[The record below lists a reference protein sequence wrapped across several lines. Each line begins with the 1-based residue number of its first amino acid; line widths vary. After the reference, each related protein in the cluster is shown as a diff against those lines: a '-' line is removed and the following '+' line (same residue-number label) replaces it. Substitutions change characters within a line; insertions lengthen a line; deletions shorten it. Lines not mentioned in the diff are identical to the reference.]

1 MEELRD
7 AYPSPPIHVRLSMS
21 AYPCPPIHVRSST
34 LSLSAPAKAK
44 APIWGGLPRYWG
56 GLPRSATPLVCPM
69 LVCPRGG
76 GLPRL
81 PAGTR
86 KDTEAA
92 ETLLKR

>member
-44 APIWGGLPRYWG
+44 APIWGGAPALLGGAPALRHPPCLPHACLPSWG
-56 GLPRSATPLVCPM
+56 GA
-69 LVCPRGG
+69 
-76 GLPRL
+76 
-81 PAGTR
+81 PALTR
-86 KDTEAA
+86 WDK
-92 ETLLKR
+92 KRYGSS